1 MPPVD
6 TWSTGVAALR
16 ARFPVFARGV
26 AYLNTGTNGPV
37 PASAELAAREALHAA
52 TVAGRSGAA
61 YFERWVSAPAARL
74 RARAAAWLGA
84 APDEVALT
92 RSTTDGINIA
102 LAALPLRAGD
112 EVVTSDEEHPGLLAP
127 LARLAATRGVRV
139 RTAPLRE
146 LANAVGPRT
155 RLVACSHVS
164 WVSGAVAPV
173 ADLAATGVPLLY
185 DGAQALGAIAVDVRA
200 LACDFYAAPAQK
212 WLCGPN
218 GLGFLYVRGELVRE
232 LEPPWPSYE
241 SLADTV
247 EPLARRWHRDARRF
261 DTADPAPPLL
271 AWALAAL
278 DELERVGR
286 AKIAQAACDAADAF
300 AAGARERGLRVAPR
314 GRSTLVSVASE
325 RAAAAV
331 AELAAGGVVVR
342 EIPGRGLVRVSVG
355 AWNDGDDRE
364 RCLRALVG

>member
-74 RARAAAWLGA
+74 RARAAEWLGA

-331 AELAAGGVVVR
+331 AELAARGVVVR